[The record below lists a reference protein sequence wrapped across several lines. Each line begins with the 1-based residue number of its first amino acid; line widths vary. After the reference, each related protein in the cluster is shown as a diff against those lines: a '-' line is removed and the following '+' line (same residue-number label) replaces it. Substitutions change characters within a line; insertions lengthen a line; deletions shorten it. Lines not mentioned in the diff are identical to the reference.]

1 MKKLFIFIFLGMFAS
16 VFVLANV
23 QASGLTDWTLD
34 GDYYYY
40 NKQII
45 IDDGLSINLSEQMPG
60 RTIEYSLNQEP
71 WTEITSE
78 RIDNNY
84 YLTADVEGYYSGNIA
99 LYNIRINADIL
110 TTIGVELGNP
120 EILDLRLRVLDSNT
134 VTEPPVDTG
143 GLWHV
148 FDGNRSYVHMRYRG
162 LDPDSIGDPFYLLY
176 ETKTED
182 MFEDTF
188 GDGYGLDFRNHY
200 TYLSGRNFDNRYRSY
215 FPNQENMYAQSIS
228 NPFTGVDTTF
238 TIEILYNV
246 AGEERTEGNSNYQKI
261 VVEDPNQVTIEF
273 NMIQDYPSDKAGI
286 YIIVDEYI
294 VYDSFHD
301 SQWDYMLAP
310 RVAMYFSEPEV
321 VDVINPVSQTSWNA
335 LPLTNGNPT
344 NPLGDWGEVQ
354 DYYFDETSSQISFT
368 VNYLDELYQVNPFT
382 VSADTDFLRDAK
394 KIFYYSDPETNDRIL
409 YVNFSDDQSTFLLK
423 NASLEDVTIWK
434 GEALWNLSKNEV
446 HVTQAKTVYN
456 YIPEVGDDGAVYSYF
471 YMPDVPIDNLIS
483 VTANLV
489 YQYYDEGF
497 LGIGDPKPREVESII
512 VTATKGETSSVNP
525 TWVETTY
532 RSMYI
537 GAAITAGVMATGWV
551 PVYGWA
557 VAGAFLLAGAFFETA
572 DTYEWFA
579 QDVNQ
584 IERVIPGITL
594 TNEINTYIREKSE
607 NDSFNPSTDMLY
619 KLHLATLNDGDSVQ
633 VLGDLSNVTQVVWET
648 DGEVFVLSED
658 FIDDPGWG
666 GPGTE
671 PPVTDDGF
679 DFGAWLSEQLQKLVN
694 EQPYVALGVLAVI
707 AVVVASIVAS
717 VAKSFSRT
725 FKKMKTPIGFIT
737 FVIIMILGVVLIGV
751 I

>member
-1 MKKLFIFIFLGMFAS
+1 
-16 VFVLANV
+16 
-23 QASGLTDWTLD
+23 
-34 GDYYYY
+34 
-40 NKQII
+40 
-45 IDDGLSINLSEQMPG
+45 
-60 RTIEYSLNQEP
+60 
-71 WTEITSE
+71 
-78 RIDNNY
+78 
-84 YLTADVEGYYSGNIA
+84 
-99 LYNIRINADIL
+99 
-110 TTIGVELGNP
+110 
-120 EILDLRLRVLDSNT
+120 
-134 VTEPPVDTG
+134 
-143 GLWHV
+143 
-148 FDGNRSYVHMRYRG
+148 
-162 LDPDSIGDPFYLLY
+162 
-176 ETKTED
+176 
-182 MFEDTF
+182 
-188 GDGYGLDFRNHY
+188 
-200 TYLSGRNFDNRYRSY
+200 
-215 FPNQENMYAQSIS
+215 MY
-228 NPFTGVDTTF
+228 
-238 TIEILYNV
+238 
-246 AGEERTEGNSNYQKI
+246 
-261 VVEDPNQVTIEF
+261 
-273 NMIQDYPSDKAGI
+273 
-286 YIIVDEYI
+286 
-294 VYDSFHD
+294 
-301 SQWDYMLAP
+301 
-310 RVAMYFSEPEV
+310 
-321 VDVINPVSQTSWNA
+321 
-335 LPLTNGNPT
+335 
-344 NPLGDWGEVQ
+344 
-354 DYYFDETSSQISFT
+354 
-368 VNYLDELYQVNPFT
+368 PFT

-489 YQYYDEGF
+489 YQYYDDGF

-532 RSMYI
+532 RGMYI

-666 GPGTE
+666 GSGTE